1 MRVRWLEE
9 AEADRDAVEA
19 YYGQYNLR
27 AAVAAGDRIE
37 EVVNLLETFPNLG
50 REGDIPGTREITVVS
65 SKSVVV
71 YRVEDDLVVI
81 LRIFHGGQQR
91 PTRL

>member
-1 MRVRWLEE
+1 MRVRWLEQ
-9 AEADRDAVEA
+9 AEADRDDVEA

-27 AAVAAGDRIE
+27 SAVAAGDRIQE
-37 EVVNLLETFPNLG
+37 CVDLLETFPYLG
-50 REGDIPGTREITVVS
+50 HEGDIPGTREITVVGV
-65 SKSVVV
+65 KSVVV
-71 YRVEDDLVVI
+71 YRVDDDSILI